1 MAPTSTDQHLIDHYL
16 DALWMEK
23 GLSRNTL
30 EAYRRDLEALA
41 IWVTREDLSLIG
53 LGAAD
58 VQRYLARRFEQ
69 GVSARSAAQLG
80 S

>member
-1 MAPTSTDQHLIDHYL
+1 MAPTSIDQHLIDNYL

-41 IWVTREDLSLIG
+41 IWASREDLSLIG
-53 LGAAD
+53 LGCMLRA
-58 VQRYLARRFEQ
+58 
-69 GVSARSAAQLG
+69 
-80 S
+80 